1 MRLQTE
7 SRRHSQ
13 IPPAL
18 DLSRGTL
25 SSLGSPPSSKRASF
39 APLTGNPA
47 ARPHGHR
54 RISSVSDTGTSTSSP
69 PPHILAFPDTATS
82 THFPTSKRYSGVF
95 GRTSPIP
102 PQGDPDHHSA
112 ELEALRKELRSLKEE
127 LDNTK
132 HELLESN
139 EAREASEI
147 CVKTL
152 REFIG
157 ENNVGVKDV
166 TEPAS
171 VKLPLP
177 PVMARADEENDSKK
191 AAPSASSWGFRLW
204 KETPPRRSPII
215 PQSATV
221 ASPVVLPSPQIP
233 ATANPLSRK
242 IGGFFGS
249 RGSVS
254 SVASS
259 ASSTTPATAVPQLQ
273 TNAAMCGGEETYS
286 VSDTSS
292 LVEPISPQDELETS
306 IVVRDITNLSDGGS
320 MRLSVMDKEMQV
332 RVPSAPGGVVAS

>member
-7 SRRHSQ
+7 SRRQSQ

-18 DLSRGTL
+18 DLSRGAL
-25 SSLGSPPSSKRASF
+25 SLGSPPPSKRASF
-39 APLTGNPA
+39 VPLTGNLT

-54 RISSVSDTGTSTSSP
+54 RISSVSDTGPVTSSP
-69 PPHILAFPDTATS
+69 PPQIIAFPDTATA
-82 THFPTSKRYSGVF
+82 TYYPPPTSKRYSGLL

-102 PQGDPDHHSA
+102 PHGDPDHDS
-112 ELEALRKELRSLKEE
+112 ELEALRKELQSVKDE
-127 LDNTK
+127 LENTK

-139 EAREASEI
+139 EVREASET
-147 CVKTL
+147 CVKVL

-166 TEPAS
+166 SEPTS
-171 VKLPLP
+171 VNLP
-177 PVMARADEENDSKK
+177 PPPAMAKADDENDSQK
-191 AAPSASSWGFRLW
+191 APAPSSSWGFRLW
-204 KETPPRRSPII
+204 KEAPPRPSPII
-215 PQSATV
+215 PQAATI

-233 ATANPLSRK
+233 ATTTPLSRK

-259 ASSTTPATAVPQLQ
+259 ASSTTPSTAVPQLQ
-273 TNAAMCGGEETYS
+273 TNAAVCGREETYS
-286 VSDTSS
+286 VSDASS
-292 LVEPISPQDELETS
+292 LVEPISPQDEPQTS

-320 MRLSVMDKEMQV
+320 MRLSMMDKEMQV
-332 RVPSAPGGVVAS
+332 RVLSAPGGVVAS